1 MNSRPYVV
9 SFSPENVKSFLFL
22 VQMQLRVKPH
32 LRNDISGFRKTKVR
46 EKVEASPAPTQF
58 RGYET
63 LAQSSIWAFW
73 SFPEKS
79 M

>member
-1 MNSRPYVV
+1 MNSRSYGV

-32 LRNDISGFRKTKVR
+32 LRNDISGFRKTNVR
-46 EKVEASPAPTQF
+46 EKVEASPA
-58 RGYET
+58 
-63 LAQSSIWAFW
+63 LAQVLDADKMTQSSIWAFW